1 MRTFISRIVLFAG
14 AVALGGM
21 TAVMAAQGN
30 RPQQNEDV
38 LPQLLI
44 EVRGLRA
51 AIEQMASAGPRVQLA
66 LGRVQL
72 QEQRIGNQ
80 IRRLDAAK
88 ASLGAA
94 QRELEPLERRASAL
108 ENVIREFPNS
118 EGRRDAETELA
129 RVKAE
134 LATRRAEVQR
144 ITAEESLLAQ
154 DIAVEQNRWSDFNQR
169 LEELERALSR
179 R

>member
-1 MRTFISRIVLFAG
+1 VFS
-14 AVALGGM
+14 
-21 TAVMAAQGN
+21 
-30 RPQQNEDV
+30 
-38 LPQLLI
+38 
-44 EVRGLRA
+44 LR
-51 AIEQMASAGPRVQLA
+51 S
-66 LGRVQL
+66 GRVQL

-94 QRELEPLERRASAL
+94 QRELEPLERRAGDL

-134 LATRRAEVQR
+134 VATRRAEVQG